1 MWGSNSWPQDQG
13 LHALLTEQAR
23 SPQFILLLNYETR
36 TTEGWLPGQIGGSNP
51 GPRSSSMGL
60 CPTALLANIKEMAGR
75 SQRWEQIHY
84 RRGGDRRLGCHLPET
99 DLPPGSEYET
109 NSSPQ
114 NWDCPGVKA
123 VLIELALLTEDQSSY
138 PCVCCLFSLLGYKL
152 HRDLSVLFTSILI
165 T

>member
-51 GPRSSSMGL
+51 GPRSSSMEL
-60 CPTALLANIKEMAGR
+60 CLTALLANIKEMAGR

-84 RRGGDRRLGCHLPET
+84 RRVGDRRLGCHLPRNWSSSRVRIWDQFISPELR
-99 DLPPGSEYET
+99 LPWSE
-109 NSSPQ
+109 SSTHRT
-114 NWDCPGVKA
+114 CPFDWRSVI
-123 VLIELALLTEDQSSY
+123 LSM
-138 PCVCCLFSLLGYKL
+138 CL
-152 HRDLSVLFTSILI
+152 LSVFPTGI
-165 T
+165 